1 MTFKTTHVGS
11 LPRTGS
17 IQEIIKMQI
26 DTGIEEVNDG
36 EFRRSI
42 YFGNVT
48 NLKGFTQ
55 GVYPVEFSA
64 GDLFMSPLVTG
75 PIQPP
80 EIPLAAKEVSAT
92 RFYLS
97 EMGVQRRVKIT
108 VPSVS
113 MMLAF
118 YPPQGV
124 EGYPRATYISDILE
138 ILKGEA
144 RAAFQAGADTVQ
156 FDAPTLLLAQ
166 TFYQDLKELVSLDN
180 ELIDNVKG
188 LGTTMVH
195 GCFGNG
201 WNTQIST
208 TVRYASLVPD
218 LLGLH
223 SDIIGPLEVWDGIR
237 MGSELDAFRDSGKRF
252 AIGIVSVKSRNV
264 EPVEVLKGRY
274 EMCKNVLGD
283 DVIVS
288 PGCGFASAP
297 ETIHSLEGTKRKL
310 SNLCKA
316 VAVLD

>member
-124 EGYPRATYISDILE
+124 EG
-138 ILKGEA
+138 
-144 RAAFQAGADTVQ
+144 
-156 FDAPTLLLAQ
+156 
-166 TFYQDLKELVSLDN
+166 
-180 ELIDNVKG
+180 
-188 LGTTMVH
+188 
-195 GCFGNG
+195 
-201 WNTQIST
+201 
-208 TVRYASLVPD
+208 
-218 LLGLH
+218 
-223 SDIIGPLEVWDGIR
+223 
-237 MGSELDAFRDSGKRF
+237 
-252 AIGIVSVKSRNV
+252 
-264 EPVEVLKGRY
+264 
-274 EMCKNVLGD
+274 
-283 DVIVS
+283 
-288 PGCGFASAP
+288 
-297 ETIHSLEGTKRKL
+297 
-310 SNLCKA
+310 
-316 VAVLD
+316 